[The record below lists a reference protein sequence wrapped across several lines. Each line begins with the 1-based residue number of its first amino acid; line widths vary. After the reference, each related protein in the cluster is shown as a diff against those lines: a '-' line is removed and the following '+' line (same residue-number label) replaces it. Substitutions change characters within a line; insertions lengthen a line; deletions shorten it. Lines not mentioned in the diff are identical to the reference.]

1 MSLQVDHHRRRVV
14 ILERAFELFAEE
26 GFDGVTY
33 QKIANRCGIS
43 RTSIYKYFKDKDQIF
58 IYAIKQSTDKMSESV
73 RKVMNRANL
82 PVDEKLRRILR
93 LTVKLLDD
101 NKVFM
106 SVVLDYL
113 TSLKLSGA
121 DVRKKASSRTFGFRF
136 LLTRLITE
144 GIEQGVFR
152 PGKPELIAAR
162 LYCVIEAY
170 VLNLTVTD
178 MMTRKECLA
187 LIDFSIDDCL
197 ARTRTRR
204 GACAQVDAP

>member
-1 MSLQVDHHRRRVV
+1 MARIAGRVQRQPALALRVQQAALAEDRLQVLGDAAVAVEQGHARQLPGDGFAQGDKVRTAQHRR
-14 ILERAFELFAEE
+14 
-26 GFDGVTY
+26 
-33 QKIANRCGIS
+33 
-43 RTSIYKYFKDKDQIF
+43 
-58 IYAIKQSTDKMSESV
+58 
-73 RKVMNRANL
+73 
-82 PVDEKLRRILR
+82 
-93 LTVKLLDD
+93 
-101 NKVFM
+101 
-106 SVVLDYL
+106 
-113 TSLKLSGA
+113 A
-121 DVRKKASSRTFGFRF
+121 DVLAA
-136 LLTRLITE
+136 E

>member
-1 MSLQVDHHRRRVV
+1 MSLQVDHHRRRVM

-58 IYAIKQSTDKMSESV
+58 IYASKLSTDKISDSV
-73 RKVMNRANL
+73 RKVMNRINL
-82 PVDEKLRRILR
+82 RVDEKLRRILR

-101 NKVFM
+101 NRVFM

-121 DVRKKASSRTFGFRF
+121 DVRKKASARTFGFRF
-136 LLTRLITE
+136 LLTRLISE

-152 PGKPELIAAR
+152 PGKPELFAAR
-162 LYCVIEAY
+162 MYCVIEAY

-178 MMTRKECLA
+178 TMTRKECLA
-187 LIDFSIDDCL
+187 LIDFSVDDCL
-197 ARTRTRR
+197 AHAKPR
-204 GACAQVDAP
+204 GGAHDRADAT

>member
-1 MSLQVDHHRRRVV
+1 MSVQVDHSQRREM

-26 GFDGVTY
+26 GFAGVTY

-43 RTSIYKYFKDKDQIF
+43 RTSIYKYFKDKDEIF
-58 IYAIKQSTDKMSESV
+58 IYAIKLSTDKMSDSV
-73 RKVMNRANL
+73 RKVINRKNL
-82 PVDEKLRRILR
+82 SIDEKMRRILH

-121 DVRKKASSRTFGFRF
+121 DVRKKARSRTFGFRF

-144 GIEQGVFR
+144 GIAQGVFR
-152 PGKPELIAAR
+152 PGEPELIAGR
-162 LYCVIEAY
+162 MYCIIEAY

-178 MMTRKECLA
+178 TMQRKECLA
-187 LIDFSIDDCL
+187 LIDFCVNDCL
-197 ARTRTRR
+197 ARS
-204 GACAQVDAP
+204 DAS